1 MLQYDWNGMYAGL
14 TGMAFGS
21 LVAADLGLKVLAKL
35 PIDPALAAACDNG
48 GVEDYQPNPLS
59 DLAKALDEG
68 TV

>member
-1 MLQYDWNGMYAGL
+1 M
-14 TGMAFGS
+14 
-21 LVAADLGLKVLAKL
+21 AADLGLKVLAKL